1 MAKLG
6 VMSGQALQDS
16 QTQAGEPGYA
26 TGLLLVALAGVCWSL
41 MPLGIRLIESG
52 TVWHILFYRS
62 LGMVPM
68 VFALM
73 AWRSRGHPLRVIGK
87 AGMTG
92 VAGGASL
99 VLAYACGIG
108 AIQLTSV
115 ANAAFLFATAPL
127 MAALLSYVLLRES
140 VRKATWLAMAVGLAG
155 IGFMVADSFTT
166 GNWAGDVVALGA
178 ALGFALFTVALRRG
192 RAGDMLPV
200 IVLGGLFAAA
210 LAAFMLWR
218 NGQGFALP
226 ANEIALALALGFVAL
241 GLGMVLYTFGS
252 RVVPGAE
259 LALLAMTEVVLGP
272 IWVWLFLG
280 ETAKVATLI
289 GGAIL
294 LGALVFNAL
303 SGLRRRPPP
312 LTF

>member
-1 MAKLG
+1 
-6 VMSGQALQDS
+6 MSGQLLQDS
-16 QTQAGEPGYA
+16 QTQTGEPGYA

-73 AWRSRGHPLRVIGK
+73 AWRSRGHPLRVITK

-92 VAGGASL
+92 VVGGVSL

-115 ANAAFLFATAPL
+115 ANAAFLFATAPF

-166 GNWAGDVVALGA
+166 GNWTGDVVALGA
-178 ALGFALFTVALRRG
+178 ALGFALFTVALRWG
-192 RAGDMLPV
+192 RAGDTPSPARCSSSGAGNRPPMSPCRCRR
-200 IVLGGLFAAA
+200 G
-210 LAAFMLWR
+210 LAARVVVDRSRRSCSAPRPCQRFCSQSMIR
-218 NGQGFALP
+218 P
-226 ANEIALALALGFVAL
+226 TCLAL
-241 GLGMVLYTFGS
+241 
-252 RVVPGAE
+252 R
-259 LALLAMTEVVLGP
+259 
-272 IWVWLFLG
+272 
-280 ETAKVATLI
+280 
-289 GGAIL
+289 
-294 LGALVFNAL
+294 
-303 SGLRRRPPP
+303 
-312 LTF
+312 